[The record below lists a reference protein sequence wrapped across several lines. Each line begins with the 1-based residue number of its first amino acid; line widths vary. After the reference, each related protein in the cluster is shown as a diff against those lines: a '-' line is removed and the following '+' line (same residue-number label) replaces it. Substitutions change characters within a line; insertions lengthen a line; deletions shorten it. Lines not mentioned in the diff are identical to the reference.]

1 MLRLII
7 GFFKRGGERV
17 KKLILFLI
25 CIALLILTLTF
36 TGCSTEE
43 KEVMVFRKNITFDD
57 VMILNQEVE

>member
-1 MLRLII
+1 MLRLIV

-17 KKLILFLI
+17 KKLILLLI
-25 CIALLILTLTF
+25 CMALLILTLTF
-36 TGCSTEE
+36 TGCSNEE